1 MQTNITPTTSSEVI
15 DGYSE
20 LGLATAQ
27 QQDMMSAFSA
37 GAKSHNR
44 VLFYEVRYK
53 TADFLANYPMPEQ
66 LPAEDIEVL
75 MSEDSSPERKDFAA
89 AFLVTRCVSVLL
101 TRTYKEQYH
110 GEFA

>member
-15 DGYSE
+15 DGYIE

-44 VLFYEVRYK
+44 VLYYEVRYK
-53 TADFLANYPMPEQ
+53 TADFLANYLMPEQ
-66 LPAEDIEVL
+66 LPIKDIEVL
-75 MSEDSSPERKDFAA
+75 MSEDVPPERKDFAA
-89 AFLVTRCVSVLL
+89 AFLVTRCISALL
-101 TRTYKEQYH
+101 PLTYSEQYN